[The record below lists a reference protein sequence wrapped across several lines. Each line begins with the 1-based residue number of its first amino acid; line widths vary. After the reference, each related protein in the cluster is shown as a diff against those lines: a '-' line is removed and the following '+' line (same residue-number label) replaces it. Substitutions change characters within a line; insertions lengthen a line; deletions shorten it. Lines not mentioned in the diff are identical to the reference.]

1 MDFIPAAFFSTLIPI
16 TSAVNITSL
25 TSVLAQP
32 IMYSFAS
39 LALVSSL
46 AFQAVLSLPDPSRV
60 KEREAELLKRSVD
73 SFVATESPIALADM
87 LCNIGSAG
95 ACASGASSGIVV
107 ASPDKTNPDYFYT
120 WTRDSALTF
129 KCIVDTFINSYSASL
144 QTEIENYISAQAYLQ
159 TVSNPSGSLSSGG
172 LGEPKFNADET
183 AFTGSWGRPQRD
195 GPALRAT
202 ALITYSKW
210 LINNG
215 YSSTASSLV
224 WPIIQNDLSYVTQY
238 WNNTGYDLWEE
249 VSGSSFFTVAAQHRA
264 LVEGSA
270 LAALLGKTCTY
281 CDSQAP
287 QVLCFLQSF
296 WGSSQGYILANINVN
311 NGRTAKDANTLLGA
325 ITQFDPAAGCD
336 ATTFQPCSDRA
347 LANHKVVTDSFRSIY
362 TINSGIAEGVAVS
375 VGRYPED
382 SYQGG
387 NPWYLNTLAAAEQ
400 LYDALYTWNKQGYI
414 TVTSTSLAFFQ
425 DFSSSVTAGTY
436 ASSTTTYTTL
446 YNAVKTYADG
456 YMNIVATYAQSNGS
470 LSEQFSKS
478 NGVPLSAY
486 DLTWSYAAFLT
497 AAARRAGVVPY
508 SWGEPTASSVPSV
521 CSSTSASGTY
531 STAST
536 GSWPTSQTPI
546 SGTVT
551 TTSSSSATTTGT
563 GTSTST
569 TTSTSTASTCAAA
582 TSVAVTF
589 DELVTTVYG
598 QTIKISGSV
607 SQLGSWDTSNAVAL
621 SASQYTSSNPLWAGT
636 VSFAAGTVIQYK
648 YINVASDGTVTWEA
662 VSFLVC
668 YLGVF
673 VEGESMREQG

>member
-1 MDFIPAAFFSTLIPI
+1 MAS
-16 TSAVNITSL
+16 TSL
-25 TSVLAQP
+25 SSLTLYDPFNLTSIAAQI
-32 IMYSFAS
+32 IMYPLSSLLLVGS
-39 LALVSSL
+39 LAV
-46 AFQAVLSLPDPSRV
+46 QAVLSLPDPSRV
-60 KEREAELLKRSVD
+60 KERDAEILKRSVD
-73 SFVATESPIALADM
+73 SFLATESPIALTDL

-95 ACASGASSGIVV
+95 ACASGASSGIVI

-144 QTEIENYISAQAYLQ
+144 QTEIENYINAQAYLQ
-159 TVSNPSGSLSSGG
+159 TVSNPSGGLSSGG
-172 LGEPKFNADET
+172 LGEPKFNVDET

-215 YSSTASSLV
+215 YTSTASSLV

-249 VSGSSFFTVAAQHRA
+249 VDGSSFFTVAAQHRA

-270 LAALLGKTCTY
+270 LAALLGKSCTY

-296 WGSSQGYILANINVN
+296 WGSSQGYILANINEN
-311 NGRTAKDANTLLGA
+311 NGRTGKDANTLLGA
-325 ITQFDPAAGCD
+325 IHQFDSAAGCD

-362 TINSGIAEGVAVS
+362 SINSGIAEGTAVA

-414 TVTSTSLAFFQ
+414 TVTATSLAFFQ

-436 ASSTTTYTTL
+436 ASSTSTYTTL

-456 YMNIVATYAQSNGS
+456 YVNVVATYAQSNGS

-478 NGVPLSAY
+478 NGAPLSAY
-486 DLTWSYAAFLT
+486 DLTWSYAALLT

-521 CSSTSASGTY
+521 CSSTSAIGTY

-536 GSWPTSQTPI
+536 GSWPANQTPA
-546 SGTVT
+546 SGV
-551 TTSSSSATTTGT
+551 SSSTATTTGT
-563 GTSTST
+563 GSGSSKTSTST
-569 TTSTSTASTCAAA
+569 SSTQTTCAAA

-589 DELVTTVYG
+589 DEIVTTTYG
-598 QTIKISGSV
+598 ETIKIAGDVSV
-607 SQLGSWDTSNAVAL
+607 LGNWNTADAYAL
-621 SASQYTSSNPLWAGT
+621 SASSYTSSNPLWDVT
-636 VSFAAGTVIQYK
+636 ISFAPGTVIQYK
-648 YINVASDGTVTWEA
+648 YINVASDGAVTWEA
-662 VSFLVC
+662 DPNHTYTVPATCATAVTVSNTW
-668 YLGVF
+668 
-673 VEGESMREQG
+673 Q